1 MIDHLSLGVR
11 SLDRAR
17 RFYDA
22 LLGPLGHAVSRV
34 SEAELAYGPGGETGI
49 FYLYP
54 VTKGRVAGLGAH
66 IAFGADSRAAVDE
79 AYQAA
84 MREGAVS
91 VRPAGP
97 HPDLS
102 PDYYGTV
109 LFDPD
114 GNKLEIVLAADGR

>member
-1 MIDHLSLGVR
+1 MIDHLSLGAR

-22 LLGPLGHAVSRV
+22 LLAPLGHALLRA
-34 SEAELAYGPGGETGI
+34 SESELAYGPGGEIGL

-54 VTKGRVAGLGAH
+54 VAKGRVAGLGLH
-66 IAFGADSRAAVDE
+66 VAFGAGTRAAVDE
-79 AYQAA
+79 AYAAA
-84 MREGAVS
+84 MREGGVS

-97 HPDLS
+97 RPDLS
-102 PDYYGTV
+102 PDYYGAV

-114 GNKLEIVLAADGR
+114 GNKLEIVLAANGD